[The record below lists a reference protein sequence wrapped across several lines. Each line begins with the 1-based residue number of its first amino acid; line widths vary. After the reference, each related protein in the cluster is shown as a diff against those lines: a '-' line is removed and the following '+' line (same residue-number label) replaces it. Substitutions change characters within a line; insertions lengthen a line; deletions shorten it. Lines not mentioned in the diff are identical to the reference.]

1 MNEQV
6 LHTLEFD
13 EIRKMLASRA
23 VSGLAKKMAM
33 EWVPSSEQSVIQEW
47 LTETEE
53 ATICLQKEI
62 ATRSGAS
69 GDGESDHRLFGGK
82 RYSGNTTG
90 IYGSFRYAL
99 HTQPYASLL

>member
-47 LTETEE
+47 LTETE
-53 ATICLQKEI
+53 
-62 ATRSGAS
+62 
-69 GDGESDHRLFGGK
+69 
-82 RYSGNTTG
+82 
-90 IYGSFRYAL
+90 
-99 HTQPYASLL
+99 

>member
-6 LHTLEFD
+6 LHILEFD

-62 ATRSGAS
+62 ATPL
-69 GDGESDHRLFGGK
+69 GETHDVAPFLEK
-82 RYSGNTTG
+82 EEKEIPDTP
-90 IYGSFRYAL
+90 
-99 HTQPYASLL
+99 Q

>member
-33 EWVPSSEQSVIQEW
+33 EWVPSSEQSIIQEW

-62 ATRSGAS
+62 ATPL
-69 GDGESDHRLFGGK
+69 GETHAGKGGK
-82 RYSGNTTG
+82 GHSGYTAG
-90 IYGSFRYAL
+90 IHGPL
-99 HTQPYASLL
+99 GHTFHT